1 MKISEMILIFIC
13 IKKKKKQKVEL
24 TPKQFSSRQMD
35 LYADGFVYW

>member
-13 IKKKKKQKVEL
+13 IKKKKQKVEL